1 MHSILSKQLSAFN
14 FSTIITKSIIG
25 PRAID
30 SLEPPVTSQAISS
43 QALEID
49 IPAFNDTDGPIR
61 YYSVHA

>member
-1 MHSILSKQLSAFN
+1 MHSILSKQLSAIN

-30 SLEPPVTSQAISS
+30 SLEPVTSQAISS

-49 IPAFNDTDGPIR
+49 IPAFNDTNGPIR
-61 YYSVHA
+61 YYMCS